1 MKKILLGL
9 PILLLSCQGGYK
21 IEPGDIVVKCV
32 IDSLE
37 IHPSVSTIEP
47 GSVYVY
53 HTDCGEKITTRNSN
67 VYHLGDTVTYVYK
80 KKK

>member
-9 PILLLSCQGGYK
+9 PFFLISCQGGYT

-32 IDSLE
+32 IDSLDVK
-37 IHPSVSTIEP
+37 PYVSTIEP
-47 GSVYVY
+47 YPIY
-53 HTDCGEKITTRNSN
+53 TYYTDCGEKIVTRNN
-67 VYHLGDTVTYVYK
+67 QVYHIGDTVTYVYK